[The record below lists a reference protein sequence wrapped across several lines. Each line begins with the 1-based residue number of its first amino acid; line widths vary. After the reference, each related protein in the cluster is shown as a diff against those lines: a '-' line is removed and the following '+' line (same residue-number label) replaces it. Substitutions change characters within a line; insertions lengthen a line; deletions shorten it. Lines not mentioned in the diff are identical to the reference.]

1 MSKFE
6 LGIEVKDIVTK
17 FKGVI
22 MARAEYLT
30 GCDQYLVL
38 PQPKK
43 GSNTYPE
50 SQWFDE
56 GRLRATKKGQIVKP
70 EDVADEGN
78 PGCDM
83 PLPNK
88 K

>member
-1 MSKFE
+1 MNKFN
-6 LGIEVKDIVTK
+6 LGIEVKDVVTG
-17 FKGVI
+17 FKGIV
-22 MARAEYLT
+22 MAHAEYLT

-43 GSNTYPE
+43 GSNIYPE
-50 SQWFDE
+50 SRWFDE
-56 GRLRATKKGQIVKP
+56 GRIKSTKRGIVIKS
-70 EDVADEGN
+70 EDVAEEGN

-83 PLPNK
+83 LLPNK